1 MELVKKKIHMDRIS
15 SRAGTQMVLE
25 EDVNISDNKPDA
37 SYLLTNKGEIIM
49 EEIRAGENVVHLRGK
64 LVASVLYL
72 TDMEGMCA
80 SMEAAIPFEEKV
92 NMEGVNNGDTILPD
106 WMIDDLTVGLI
117 NSRKLSVQ
125 AVVTIGLEKEEHMEQ
140 DAAVDIYH
148 DEPVEYRKRTYPIIQ
163 LVLQKKDIFRL
174 KEEMELTGNLPNVF
188 QTIWHHITFDHVEF
202 KALEEKISIQGE
214 MRAFFLY
221 EGEGDN
227 DRTLW
232 YENTVPFSGIIE
244 CHGCRE
250 NMIPDIRYGLGQ
262 CNVEVRQDFDG
273 EERVFCIEPV
283 LDLDIHLYDEENM
296 EVLSDV
302 YGVDKEIE
310 ALTTEVQLKS
320 LLLSGS
326 SKCKIA
332 EHAKIQNPE
341 MPMYQLIHSEGDIQ
355 IDEQAIVENGIAITG
370 TLTVT
375 TLYLCSVGA
384 KSLYSTTNVLPF
396 QYVVEAENIMPT
408 SIFKLRNSIEQLTV
422 TMLDSGEL
430 DVKAALLFKVI
441 VFAVQKSNLIT
452 DIKVEEL
459 DLNKL
464 SELPGMVI
472 CIAGQNDTLWD
483 IGKRYYVP
491 IAQLKEVNELVSEE
505 ICAGDKILVV
515 KGSV

>member
-37 SYLLTNKGEIIM
+37 SHLLNSKGEIIL
-49 EEIRAGENVVHLRGK
+49 EEIRAGENTVNLRGR
-64 LVASVLYL
+64 LIVSILYL
-72 TDMEGMCA
+72 TDTEGNCA
-80 SMEAAIPFEEKV
+80 SMEAVLPFEERV
-92 NMEGVNNGDTILPD
+92 NMEGVTNGDIILTDWTIE
-106 WMIDDLTVGLI
+106 DLTVGLI

-125 AVVTIGLEKEEHMEQ
+125 AVVSLGLELEEHVEQ
-140 DAAVDIYH
+140 DTAVDLYH
-148 DEPVEYRKRTYPIIQ
+148 EEPVEYRKRTYPMVE
-163 LVLQKKDIFRL
+163 LVVQKKDIFRL
-174 KEEMELTGNLPNVF
+174 KEEMELSGNLPNVF

-202 KALEEKISIQGE
+202 KALDEKISIQGE

-232 YENTVPFSGIIE
+232 YENTVPFSGIVE

-250 NMIPDIRYGLGQ
+250 NMVSDISYSLGQ

-273 EERVFCIEPV
+273 EERVFCVEPV
-283 LDLDIHLYDEENM
+283 LDLDIHLYEEENM
-296 EVLSDV
+296 EVLSDI
-302 YGVDKEIE
+302 YGVEKEIE

-320 LLLSGS
+320 LLMSGS
-326 SKCKIA
+326 GKCKIA

-341 MPMYQLIHSEGDIQ
+341 MPMYQLIHSEGEIQ
-355 IDEQAIVENGIAITG
+355 IEEQSIVENGIAITG
-370 TLTVT
+370 TLTVI
-375 TLYLCSVGA
+375 TLYLCSNGA
-384 KSLYSTTNVLPF
+384 KTIYSTRNVLPF
-396 QYVVEAENIMPT
+396 QYVIEAENITPT
-408 SIFKLRNSIEQLTV
+408 SIFKLRCSIEQLTV
-422 TMLDSGEL
+422 TMLDSDEL
-430 DVKAALLFKVI
+430 DVKAALQFKVI

-472 CIAGQNDTLWD
+472 YIAGPNDTLWD
-483 IGKRYYVP
+483 IGKRYYVT
-491 IAQLKEVNELVSEE
+491 IAQLKEVNELVTEE
-505 ICAGDKILVV
+505 INAGDKILVV
-515 KGSV
+515 KGSL

>member
-15 SRAGTQMVLE
+15 SRAGTQIVLE

-37 SYLLTNKGEIIM
+37 SYLLNSKGEIIL
-49 EEIRAGENVVHLRGK
+49 EEIRAGENVVNLRGR
-64 LVASVLYL
+64 LVVSVLYL
-72 TDMEGMCA
+72 TDMEGTCA
-80 SMEAAIPFEEKV
+80 SMEAVIPFDERV
-92 NMEGVNNGDTILPD
+92 NMEGVAGGDTILTD
-106 WMIDDLTVGLI
+106 WTIEDLTVGLI

-125 AVVTIGLEKEEHMEQ
+125 AVASFRLELEEHVDQ
-140 DAAVDIYH
+140 DTAVDLYH
-148 DEPVEYRKRTYPIIQ
+148 EEPVEYRKCVYSVVQ

-202 KALEEKISIQGE
+202 KALEEKLSIQGE
-214 MRAFFLY
+214 MKAFFLY

-250 NMIPDIRYGLGQ
+250 NMIPDIRYNLGQ

-273 EERVFCIEPV
+273 EERVFCVEPV
-283 LDLDIHLYDEENM
+283 LDLDIHLYEEENM
-296 EVLSDV
+296 EVLSDI

-310 ALTTEVQLKS
+310 ALTTQVQLKN

-326 SKCKIA
+326 GKCKIA
-332 EHAKIQNPE
+332 EHARIQNSE
-341 MPMYQLIHSEGDIQ
+341 MPMYQLIHSEGDVQ
-355 IDEQAIVENGIAITG
+355 IEEQSIVENGIAITG

-375 TLYLCSVGA
+375 TLYLCSNGS
-384 KSLYSTTNVLPF
+384 KSIYSTKNVIPF
-396 QYVVEAENIMPT
+396 QYVIEAERITPT
-408 SIFKLRNSIEQLTV
+408 SIFKLHYSIEQLTV
-422 TMLDSGEL
+422 TMLDGAEL
-430 DVKAALLFKVI
+430 DVKAALQFKVI

-452 DIKVEEL
+452 DIKVSEL

-472 CIAGQNDTLWD
+472 YIVGPGDTLWD

-491 IAQLKEVNELVSEE
+491 IAQLKEVNELSSEE
-505 ICAGDKILVV
+505 VHAGDKILVV

>member
-1 MELVKKKIHMDRIS
+1 M
-15 SRAGTQMVLE
+15 
-25 EDVNISDNKPDA
+25 
-37 SYLLTNKGEIIM
+37 
-49 EEIRAGENVVHLRGK
+49 
-64 LVASVLYL
+64 
-72 TDMEGMCA
+72 
-80 SMEAAIPFEEKV
+80 
-92 NMEGVNNGDTILPD
+92 
-106 WMIDDLTVGLI
+106 
-117 NSRKLSVQ
+117 
-125 AVVTIGLEKEEHMEQ
+125 
-140 DAAVDIYH
+140 
-148 DEPVEYRKRTYPIIQ
+148 
-163 LVLQKKDIFRL
+163 
-174 KEEMELTGNLPNVF
+174 
-188 QTIWHHITFDHVEF
+188 
-202 KALEEKISIQGE
+202 
-214 MRAFFLY
+214 
-221 EGEGDN
+221 
-227 DRTLW
+227 
-232 YENTVPFSGIIE
+232 
-244 CHGCRE
+244 
-250 NMIPDIRYGLGQ
+250 
-262 CNVEVRQDFDG
+262 
-273 EERVFCIEPV
+273 
-283 LDLDIHLYDEENM
+283 
-296 EVLSDV
+296 
-302 YGVDKEIE
+302 
-310 ALTTEVQLKS
+310 
-320 LLLSGS
+320 
-326 SKCKIA
+326 
-332 EHAKIQNPE
+332 
-341 MPMYQLIHSEGDIQ
+341 DIQ

>member
-15 SRAGTQMVLE
+15 SRAGTQVVLE

-37 SYLLTNKGEIIM
+37 SYLLNSKGEIIM
-49 EEIRAGENVVHLRGK
+49 EEIRAGENVVNLRGR
-64 LVASVLYL
+64 LVVSILYL
-72 TDMEGMCA
+72 TDLEGTCA
-80 SMEAAIPFEEKV
+80 SMEAVIPFEERV
-92 NMEGVNNGDTILPD
+92 NMEGVSNGDLILTDWTIE
-106 WMIDDLTVGLI
+106 DLTVGLI
-117 NSRKLSVQ
+117 NSRKISVQ
-125 AVVTIGLEKEEHMEQ
+125 AVASFGLEMEEHVEQ

-148 DEPVEYRKRTYPIIQ
+148 EEPLEYRKRTYPVVQ

-174 KEEMELTGNLPNVF
+174 KEEMELSGNLPNVF

-250 NMIPDIRYGLGQ
+250 NMIPDIRCSLGQ

-273 EERVFCIEPV
+273 EERVFCVEPV
-283 LDLDIHLYDEENM
+283 LDLDIHLYEEENM
-296 EVLSDV
+296 EVLSDI

-326 SKCKIA
+326 GKCKIA
-332 EHAKIQNPE
+332 EHAKIQNTE
-341 MPMYQLIHSEGDIQ
+341 MPMYQLIHSEGEIQ
-355 IDEQAIVENGIAITG
+355 IEEQAVVENGIAITG

-375 TLYLCSVGA
+375 TLYLCST
-384 KSLYSTTNVLPF
+384 KSIYATKNMMPF
-396 QYVVEAENIMPT
+396 QYVIEAENITPT
-408 SIFKLRNSIEQLTV
+408 SIFKLHHSIEQLTV
-422 TMLDSGEL
+422 TMLDSDEL
-430 DVKAALLFKVI
+430 DVKAALQFKVI

-472 CIAGQNDTLWD
+472 YIAGQGDTLWD

-491 IAQLKEVNELVSEE
+491 IAQLKEVNELVTED
-505 ICAGDKILVV
+505 IKAGDKILVV
-515 KGSV
+515 KGSI

>member
-15 SRAGTQMVLE
+15 GRAGTQTVLE

-37 SYLLTNKGEIIM
+37 SHLLNSKGEIIM
-49 EEIRAGENVVHLRGK
+49 EEIRAGENTVNLRGR
-64 LVASVLYL
+64 LIVSILYL
-72 TDMEGMCA
+72 TDMEASCA
-80 SMEAAIPFEEKV
+80 SMETVIPFEEKV
-92 NMEGVNNGDTILPD
+92 NMDGVNNGDTILAD
-106 WMIDDLTVGLI
+106 SAIEDLTVGLI

-125 AVVTIGLEKEEHMEQ
+125 AVVSIDLEKEEHMEE
-140 DAAVDIYH
+140 DAAVHIYH
-148 DEPVEYRKRTYPIIQ
+148 DEPVEYRKRVFPVVQ

-174 KEEMELTGNLPNVF
+174 KEEMELSGNLPNVF

-202 KALEEKISIQGE
+202 KALEEKISVQGE
-214 MRAFFLY
+214 MKAFFLY

-250 NMIPDIRYGLGQ
+250 NMIPDISYDLGQ

-273 EERVFCIEPV
+273 EERVFCVEPV
-283 LDLDIHLYDEENM
+283 LDLDIHLYEEENL
-296 EVLSDV
+296 EVLSDI

-320 LLLSGS
+320 LLLNGGG
-326 SKCKIA
+326 KCKIA
-332 EHAKIQNPE
+332 EHAKIQNAE

-355 IDEQAIVENGIAITG
+355 IDEQSIVENGIAITG
-370 TLTVT
+370 SLQVT
-375 TLYLCSVGA
+375 TLYLCGSGS
-384 KSLYSTTNVLPF
+384 KSIYSTKNRIPF
-396 QYVVEAENIMPT
+396 QYVIEADNVMPT
-408 SIFKLRNSIEQLTV
+408 SIFRLHYSIEQLTV
-422 TMLDSGEL
+422 TMLDNDEL
-430 DVKAALLFKVI
+430 DIKAALQFKAV

-452 DIKVEEL
+452 DIKVEQL
-459 DLNKL
+459 DINKL

-472 CIAGQNDTLWD
+472 CIAGPGDTLWD

-491 IAQLKEVNELVSEE
+491 IAQLKEVNELTSEE
-505 ICAGDKILVV
+505 ISAGDKILVV
-515 KGSV
+515 KGSL

>member
-25 EDVNISDNKPDA
+25 EDVNISDKKPDA

-49 EEIRAGENVVHLRGK
+49 EESRAGENVVHLRGK

-106 WMIDDLTVGLI
+106 WTIEDLTVGLI

-221 EGEGDN
+221 EVDGN
-227 DRTLW
+227 NYRTL
-232 YENTVPFSGIIE
+232 
-244 CHGCRE
+244 
-250 NMIPDIRYGLGQ
+250 
-262 CNVEVRQDFDG
+262 
-273 EERVFCIEPV
+273 
-283 LDLDIHLYDEENM
+283 
-296 EVLSDV
+296 
-302 YGVDKEIE
+302 
-310 ALTTEVQLKS
+310 
-320 LLLSGS
+320 
-326 SKCKIA
+326 
-332 EHAKIQNPE
+332 
-341 MPMYQLIHSEGDIQ
+341 
-355 IDEQAIVENGIAITG
+355 
-370 TLTVT
+370 
-375 TLYLCSVGA
+375 
-384 KSLYSTTNVLPF
+384 
-396 QYVVEAENIMPT
+396 
-408 SIFKLRNSIEQLTV
+408 
-422 TMLDSGEL
+422 
-430 DVKAALLFKVI
+430 
-441 VFAVQKSNLIT
+441 
-452 DIKVEEL
+452 
-459 DLNKL
+459 
-464 SELPGMVI
+464 
-472 CIAGQNDTLWD
+472 
-483 IGKRYYVP
+483 
-491 IAQLKEVNELVSEE
+491 
-505 ICAGDKILVV
+505 
-515 KGSV
+515 

>member
-37 SYLLTNKGEIIM
+37 SHLLNSKGEIIL
-49 EEIRAGENVVHLRGK
+49 EEIRAGENTVNLRGR
-64 LVASVLYL
+64 LIVSILYL
-72 TDMEGMCA
+72 TDTEGNCA
-80 SMEAAIPFEEKV
+80 SMEAVLPFEERV
-92 NMEGVNNGDTILPD
+92 NMEGVTNGDIILTDWTIE
-106 WMIDDLTVGLI
+106 DLTVGLI

-125 AVVTIGLEKEEHMEQ
+125 AVVSLGLELEEHVEQ
-140 DAAVDIYH
+140 DTAVDLYH
-148 DEPVEYRKRTYPIIQ
+148 EEPVEYRKRTYPMVE
-163 LVLQKKDIFRL
+163 LVVQKKDIFRL
-174 KEEMELTGNLPNVF
+174 KEEMELSGNLPNVF

-202 KALEEKISIQGE
+202 KALDEKISIQGE

-232 YENTVPFSGIIE
+232 YENTVPFSGIVE

-250 NMIPDIRYGLGQ
+250 NMVPDISYSLGQ

-273 EERVFCIEPV
+273 EERVFCVEPV
-283 LDLDIHLYDEENM
+283 LDLDIHLYEEENM
-296 EVLSDV
+296 EVLSDI
-302 YGVDKEIE
+302 YGVEKEIE

-320 LLLSGS
+320 LLMSGS
-326 SKCKIA
+326 GKCKIA

-341 MPMYQLIHSEGDIQ
+341 MPMYQLIHSEGEIQ
-355 IDEQAIVENGIAITG
+355 IEEQSIVENGIAITG
-370 TLTVT
+370 TLTVI
-375 TLYLCSVGA
+375 TLYLCSNGA
-384 KSLYSTTNVLPF
+384 KTIYSTRNVLPF
-396 QYVVEAENIMPT
+396 QYVIEAENITPT
-408 SIFKLRNSIEQLTV
+408 SIFKLRCSIEQLTV
-422 TMLDSGEL
+422 TMLDSDEL
-430 DVKAALLFKVI
+430 DVKAALQFKVI

-472 CIAGQNDTLWD
+472 YIAGPNDTLWD
-483 IGKRYYVP
+483 IGKRYYVT
-491 IAQLKEVNELVSEE
+491 IAQLKEVNELVTEE
-505 ICAGDKILVV
+505 INAGDKILVV
-515 KGSV
+515 KGSL

>member
-37 SYLLTNKGEIIM
+37 SHLLNSKGEIIM
-49 EEIRAGENVVHLRGK
+49 EEIRAGENVVNLRGK
-64 LVASVLYL
+64 LVVSILYL
-72 TDMEGMCA
+72 TDMEGTCA
-80 SMEAAIPFEEKV
+80 SMESVIPFEERV
-92 NMEGVNNGDTILPD
+92 NMEGVSGGDLILTD
-106 WMIDDLTVGLI
+106 WSIEDLTVGLI
-117 NSRKLSVQ
+117 NSRKISVQ
-125 AVVTIGLEKEEHMEQ
+125 AVVSFGLELEEHVEQ
-140 DAAVDIYH
+140 DTAVDIYH
-148 DEPVEYRKRTYPIIQ
+148 EEPVEYRKRTYPMVE

-174 KEEMELTGNLPNVF
+174 KEEMELSGNLPNVF

-202 KALEEKISIQGE
+202 KALDEKISIQGE

-250 NMIPDIRYGLGQ
+250 NMIPDIRYSLGQ

-273 EERVFCIEPV
+273 EERVFCVEPV
-283 LDLDIHLYDEENM
+283 LDLDIHLYEEENM
-296 EVLSDV
+296 EVLSDL
-302 YGVDKEIE
+302 YGVEKEIE

-326 SKCKIA
+326 GKCKIA
-332 EHAKIQNPE
+332 EHMKIQNPE
-341 MPMYQLIHSEGDIQ
+341 MPMYQLIHSEGEIQ
-355 IDEQAIVENGIAITG
+355 IEEQAIVENGIAITG
-370 TLTVT
+370 TLAVV
-375 TLYLCSVGA
+375 TLYLCGNGA
-384 KSLYSTTNVLPF
+384 RSIYSSRNVLPF
-396 QYVVEAENIMPT
+396 QYVIEAENITPT
-408 SIFKLRNSIEQLTV
+408 SIFKLRYSIEQLTV
-422 TMLDSGEL
+422 TMLDSDEL
-430 DVKAALLFKVI
+430 DVKAALMFKVI

-464 SELPGMVI
+464 GELPGMVI
-472 CIAGQNDTLWD
+472 YIAGPNDTLWD
-483 IGKRYYVP
+483 IGKRYYVT
-491 IAQLKEVNELVSEE
+491 ISQLKEVNELVTEE
-505 ICAGDKILVV
+505 ISAGDKILVV